1 MVPRSTVG
9 AQCVKHNPPLHAKP
23 RGGPA
28 QRALK
33 ASKYEHRRIYPPP
46 VTGTAALKKGSDTLL
61 RSAPFYFEVSVVIE
75 DLFIY
80 LHFFSSTSGCE

>member
-1 MVPRSTVG
+1 MVPLSTVG

-23 RGGPA
+23 QGGPA

-46 VTGTAALKKGSDTLL
+46 VTETTALKKGSDTLL
-61 RSAPFYFEVSVVIE
+61 RSAPFYFEVRVVID
-75 DLFIY
+75 DLFI
-80 LHFFSSTSGCE
+80 LLFFSSTSGYE